1 MAAIPLSEQYLCG
14 CDVTGL
20 VSESLCNAESF
31 LLFMYFA
38 FCVTSAH
45 LNKEFTVFVWAYFPI
60 CKGTD
65 SAGIGFP

>member
-20 VSESLCNAESF
+20 GSESLCNAESF

-45 LNKEFTVFVWAYFPI
+45 LNKEFTVFVWPYFPI
-60 CKGTD
+60 YEGTD
-65 SAGIGFP
+65 SAGIG